1 MEREENDNAAEG
13 GCCAGGPDRDGAQT
27 EPSASC
33 DCCGSP
39 ARRPWIRTAIA
50 IVVILA
56 AVAVG
61 AYSLSKKPA
70 SAPGSQA
77 ASCCPTNSPCP
88 TNSSAG
94 VACQPSDTTRQA
106 GSPACCPG
114 TGGDSA
120 GVSR

>member
-1 MEREENDNAAEG
+1 MERERGDEAAEG
-13 GCCAGGPDRDGAQT
+13 GCCAGGPGRDGAQR
-27 EPSASC
+27 EPSTSC
-33 DCCGSP
+33 DCCGSV

-61 AYSLSKKPA
+61 AYSLVTKPA
-70 SAPGSQA
+70 AAPGSQA
-77 ASCCPTNSPCP
+77 ASCCP

-106 GSPACCPG
+106 GSPACCPVAK
-114 TGGDSA
+114 GDSA